1 MKKINSIIVDDEPGN
16 IITLQ
21 ELLKLYC
28 PNITVTNT
36 APDAEKAFEVIT
48 ADKPQLV
55 FLDIEMPYGNAFDL
69 LDKLVP
75 VKFEIIFITAFNN
88 YAVKAFKYA
97 ALDYILKPVN
107 IQELKQAV
115 AKAEQ
120 RLQEKTENIRVKTL
134 LNNLKLTGSS
144 TPKLSLAADND
155 FHIEEMQHMLYLE
168 ASGSYTFV
176 YMISGTKYTVS
187 KSLKEFEE
195 LLPENLFCRVH
206 HSFIINIAAIKKYSK
221 GRGGS
226 VEMLNGVTID
236 VSVRKKEQFLQWL
249 NLKR

>member
-1 MKKINSIIVDDEPGN
+1 MAQKINSVIVDDEPGN
-16 IITLQ
+16 IITLN

-28 PNITVTNT
+28 PNVTVTNT
-36 APDAEKAFEVIT
+36 APDAAKAFEIINSS
-48 ADKPQLV
+48 KPDLV

-69 LDKLVP
+69 LDKLLP

-107 IQELKQAV
+107 IQELRLAV
-115 AKAEQ
+115 AKAEK

-134 LNNLKLTGSS
+134 LNNLKLAGNGA
-144 TPKLSLAADND
+144 PKLSLATDND

-176 YMISGTKYTVS
+176 YMKNGTKYTVS

-206 HSFIINIAAIKKYSK
+206 HSFIINIAAVKKYSK
-221 GRGGS
+221 GRGGA
-226 VEMLNGVTID
+226 VELVNGITID
-236 VSVRKKEQFLQWL
+236 VSVRKKEQFLQWF
-249 NLKR
+249 KIK